1 MKRGRTKTKL
11 NISVDADVLKEA
23 QALWKEMGLK
33 QSTFINMVIK
43 SFVQSKTRPMAE
55 VYEEIG
61 ETLFKEMSKKKK
73 E

>member
-1 MKRGRTKTKL
+1 
-11 NISVDADVLKEA
+11 
-23 QALWKEMGLK
+23 MGLK